1 MNTVL
6 TLTYNQLSTF
16 AGSDNFWN
24 LFDTTFG
31 TQYDHTV
38 AVTLRTQWLSGDFSQ
53 LPQVEILDNSTLGN
67 ANGAYATSTNKIYL
81 SANFIATST
90 PESISAVL
98 LEEIGHFI
106 DAQINQIDTPGDEGE
121 KFSALVRG
129 QNLTTQELDRINTE
143 NDPANITVDGKIIA
157 VEQAA
162 PIVLTVTTTA
172 DQNDGSA
179 TGGLSLRDA
188 ILIANAN
195 TTNDYII
202 ELQGGQTYS
211 LVYSQ
216 GGSLDIQGNATIRAV
231 GNEPA
236 IIDGSKLTYTS
247 YNITSGNDIFRVRAQ
262 GNLTLDNITV
272 TKATSTAIYIE
283 SNASVLIKN
292 STVSYT
298 SGPFAWAYELP
309 GIENSG
315 TLTLQNSSVH
325 DNAGNGIINYGTGT
339 ALIVDS
345 AIYNN
350 EALSGLQNGGG
361 GILNSGSV
369 VLNNSWIYNNQG
381 VLGSGIENNG
391 SFTGI
396 NSVIKSNSG
405 SSGILNRGTLDL
417 INTAI
422 VYNSSAFVE
431 GAGLNNSGTANLN
444 NTTISNNT
452 MSGFEGGGIYNHG
465 ILNLLNSTIAN
476 NTATSGGG
484 IYSLS
489 GGQITL
495 KNTIVAGNNANSEK
509 DIYGS
514 VTGNNNNLIGNLTG
528 ASGTVGTG
536 TDIVN
541 PNPGLG
547 TLQYIGN
554 TYIHPLLAGSP
565 AINAG
570 NNSLIPA
577 DTQDLDSDQNTTEII
592 PLDQR
597 NLLRIFG
604 TTVDIGAVELSNGSG
619 TNILPEVEGNNTFAT
634 AQVIANTSFNR
645 QVVADIQD
653 LNGSN
658 ISTTYDHVSILG
670 TGDGTFDLYRFNS
683 LANTQLVFDIDN
695 NNFDTILRLWNPNNN
710 QLLAL
715 NDDGIETG
723 NTGNSTASFL
733 TYKTLTTSDYVI
745 GVYRYSSSALTPP
758 ATGDSYT
765 LHLSML
771 NDAVFTPIE
780 SAGNT
785 KLVKDA
791 ANKYFTQV
799 GTNTPIAIKNGGQQI
814 YQNIYGSD
822 WQTIA
827 AETVNGVNQVLWKN
841 VAGNYLHLWRL
852 DNNWNLVSSEGQ
864 WALNSAEA
872 FTQETNFG
880 IDTNGDGVIGNP
892 YTLIESAGNTKLVKD
907 PTNKY
912 FTQVGTN
919 TPIAIKN
926 GGQQIYQN
934 IYGSDWQTIAAE
946 TVNVVNQVLWKNVA
960 GNYLHLWRLDNNWN
974 LVSSEGQW
982 ALNSA
987 EAFTQETNF
996 GIDANGDGKIGYV
1009 IIEANGNTTFLKDAT
1024 NKYFTQIG
1032 TNTPIAIKNGGQQI
1046 SQNIYGSDWQTI
1058 AAETVNGVNQ
1068 VLWKNIAGNYLHIWR
1083 LDSNWNLVSSEGQFG
1098 LNSAEAFTQET
1109 NFGIDANGDGVI
1121 GNPYTP
1127 IESAG
1132 NTKLVKDPTNKYF
1145 TQVGTN
1151 SPIAIKNGGQQIS
1164 QNIYGSDWQTIAAET
1179 VNGNNQVL
1187 WKNIAG
1193 NYLHLWRLDN
1203 NWNWVSSEGNWALNS
1218 AEALTQE
1225 TNFGIDAN
1233 SDGVIGYTPIELA
1246 GNTKLIKDTANK
1258 YFTQVG
1264 TNPAI
1269 AIKNGGQQ
1277 ISQNIYGSDWQTIAA
1292 ETVNGVNQVLW
1303 KNLAGNYLHIWRLD
1317 SNWNWVSSEGQLA
1330 LNSAGALTQE
1340 TIFGI
1345 DANSDGVIG
1354 NPSSLTLTGT
1364 SGNDFLV
1371 GGANNDILT
1380 GAGGKDTLIGG
1391 LGSDKF
1397 VYQNL
1402 TDSLLANFDVI
1413 TDFNATN
1420 GNDLFRV
1427 STARA
1432 GFIDVGGVN
1441 TLDTAGISTKL
1452 TAAAFGSNFAA
1463 QFSFGQKTFVAI
1475 NDATAGFN
1483 AANDAII
1490 EVTGL
1495 TGTLNIN
1502 NFVIV

>member
-1 MNTVL
+1 MNTVLNSAL

-16 AGSDNFWN
+16 AGLDNFWN
-24 LFDTTFG
+24 LFDTAFG
-31 TQYDHTV
+31 TQYNRSG
-38 AVTLRTQWLSGDFSQ
+38 AEILRLQWLSGDFGQ
-53 LPQVEILDNSTLGN
+53 LPQVEILDSSILGN
-67 ANGAYATSTNKIYL
+67 ANGAYASSNNKIYL
-81 SANFIATST
+81 SANFLATST
-90 PESISAVL
+90 AEAISAVL

-106 DAQINQIDTPGDEGE
+106 DAQINLSDSAGDEGE
-121 KFSALVRG
+121 KFSALVQG

-143 NDPANITVDGKIIA
+143 NDWANITVGGEQVA
-157 VEQAA
+157 VEQNT

-195 TTNDYII
+195 TTNDYVI

-211 LVYSQ
+211 LIYTTTDIDKA
-216 GGSLDIQGNATIRAV
+216 SLRIQGNATIRAV
-231 GNEPA
+231 GNQPA
-236 IIDGSKLTYTS
+236 IIDGSQLTYTS
-247 YNITSGNDIFRVRAQ
+247 YYYTFGNDIFRVRAQ

-283 SNASVLIKN
+283 SNASVLMQN

-298 SGPFAWAYELP
+298 SGPFSWAYECP
-309 GIENSG
+309 GIENNG

-325 DNAGNGIINYGTGT
+325 DNTGNGIINYGT
-339 ALIVDS
+339 AVIRDS
-345 AIYNN
+345 DIYNN
-350 EALSGLQNGGG
+350 KALGELIFSANGG
-361 GILNSGSV
+361 GILNDGSV
-369 VLNNSWIYNNQG
+369 VLDNSWIYNNQG
-381 VLGSGIENNG
+381 VLGSGISNGG

-495 KNTIVAGNNANSEK
+495 KNTIVAGNNANSGK

-514 VTGNNNNLIGNLTG
+514 VTGNNNNLIGNLTE

-565 AINAG
+565 AINGG
-570 NNSLIPA
+570 NNSLIAA

-592 PLDQR
+592 PFDQR

-604 TTVDIGAVELSNGSG
+604 TTVDIGAVEMSNGSG

-670 TGDGTFDLYRFNS
+670 TGDGTFDLYRFNA

-814 YQNIYGSD
+814 YQDIYGSG

-827 AETVNGVNQVLWKN
+827 AETVNGDNQVLWKN
-841 VAGNYLHLWRL
+841 V
-852 DNNWNLVSSEGQ
+852 S
-864 WALNSAEA
+864 
-872 FTQETNFG
+872 
-880 IDTNGDGVIGNP
+880 
-892 YTLIESAGNTKLVKD
+892 
-907 PTNKY
+907 
-912 FTQVGTN
+912 
-919 TPIAIKN
+919 
-926 GGQQIYQN
+926 
-934 IYGSDWQTIAAE
+934 
-946 TVNVVNQVLWKNVA
+946 
-960 GNYLHLWRLDNNWN
+960 
-974 LVSSEGQW
+974 
-982 ALNSA
+982 
-987 EAFTQETNF
+987 
-996 GIDANGDGKIGYV
+996 
-1009 IIEANGNTTFLKDAT
+1009 
-1024 NKYFTQIG
+1024 
-1032 TNTPIAIKNGGQQI
+1032 
-1046 SQNIYGSDWQTI
+1046 
-1058 AAETVNGVNQ
+1058 
-1068 VLWKNIAGNYLHIWR
+1068 GNYLHIW
-1083 LDSNWNLVSSEGQFG
+1083 
-1098 LNSAEAFTQET
+1098 
-1109 NFGIDANGDGVI
+1109 
-1121 GNPYTP
+1121 
-1127 IESAG
+1127 
-1132 NTKLVKDPTNKYF
+1132 
-1145 TQVGTN
+1145 
-1151 SPIAIKNGGQQIS
+1151 
-1164 QNIYGSDWQTIAAET
+1164 
-1179 VNGNNQVL
+1179 
-1187 WKNIAG
+1187 
-1193 NYLHLWRLDN
+1193 HLDN
-1203 NWNWVSSEGNWALNS
+1203 NWNWVSSEGNWGLNS

-1225 TNFGIDAN
+1225 TNFAIDAN
-1233 SDGVIGYTPIELA
+1233 GDGVIGYTPIELA
-1246 GNTKLIKDTANK
+1246 GNTKLVKDATNK
-1258 YFTQVG
+1258 YFTQIG
-1264 TNPAI
+1264 TNTPT

-1277 ISQNIYGSDWQTIAA
+1277 IYENIYAGWQTIAA
-1292 ETVNGVNQVLW
+1292 ETVNSDNQVLW
-1303 KNLAGNYLHIWRLD
+1303 KNVSGNYLHIWH
-1317 SNWNWVSSEGQLA
+1317 
-1330 LNSAGALTQE
+1330 
-1340 TIFGI
+1340 
-1345 DANSDGVIG
+1345 
-1354 NPSSLTLTGT
+1354 
-1364 SGNDFLV
+1364 
-1371 GGANNDILT
+1371 
-1380 GAGGKDTLIGG
+1380 
-1391 LGSDKF
+1391 
-1397 VYQNL
+1397 
-1402 TDSLLANFDVI
+1402 
-1413 TDFNATN
+1413 
-1420 GNDLFRV
+1420 
-1427 STARA
+1427 
-1432 GFIDVGGVN
+1432 
-1441 TLDTAGISTKL
+1441 
-1452 TAAAFGSNFAA
+1452 
-1463 QFSFGQKTFVAI
+1463 
-1475 NDATAGFN
+1475 
-1483 AANDAII
+1483 
-1490 EVTGL
+1490 
-1495 TGTLNIN
+1495 
-1502 NFVIV
+1502 